1 MISKLSKS
9 TSTKEFIYYALN
21 DCRRKTLKLLDELDE
36 ITFCNQYHPDF
47 SPVGWHL
54 GHIAYTESLWL
65 LEHSA
70 GLRCLFPQY
79 RKLFAA
85 DGLPKSER
93 IKLPNLAEIRY
104 YLQTVREKV
113 LEYLEVVDIEPQER
127 LWRFLIQHESQH
139 CEILSYVLELSKRG
153 KGVGVH
159 TSTSLSNPTSTS
171 LSNPTSTSLSNPTST
186 SLSNPTSTSLSN
198 PTSTSLSNPTS
209 TSLSNPTSTSLSNPT
224 STSLSNPTSTSLSN
238 QGGEGVGVQG
248 KNITLSTQHSALSEK
263 LRAGVSP
270 VEQTSVTQHSALS
283 TQMVMIPAGE
293 FEMGNN
299 SLDALDNE
307 SLCHRVYL
315 DTYWIDPYPVTCGQ
329 YREFMAAGGYE
340 NSAWWSD
347 AGWQWLQTEQEKQ
360 PLYWQSDRSYDD
372 HPVCGVSWY
381 EAEAYSRFVGKRLPT
396 EAEWEK
402 AASWDAQAQRRR
414 TYPWGEEMPS
424 QKYCNC
430 DRLIGQTTPVNHYPE
445 GQSSYGLLDTLGN
458 VWEWTASWFTPYQG
472 FQSYPYVGYSQV
484 YFDYQHRVLKG
495 GSWATRP
502 WVARCSFRNW
512 YYPHIRQVFS
522 GFRCATSVN

>member
-21 DCRRKTLKLLDELDE
+21 DCRKRTLKLLDELDD

-47 SPVGWHL
+47 SPIGWHL

-70 GLRCLFPQY
+70 SLRCLFPQY

-93 IKLPNLAEIRY
+93 VKLPNLAEIRY

-113 LEYLEVVDIEPQER
+113 LQYLEVVDIEPQER

-139 CEILSYVLELSKRG
+139 CEILSYVLELSKIR
-153 KGVGVH
+153 KGVEEKSFSPLLPAPCPV
-159 TSTSLSNPTSTS
+159 SSSY
-171 LSNPTSTSLSNPTST
+171 
-186 SLSNPTSTSLSN
+186 
-198 PTSTSLSNPTS
+198 
-209 TSLSNPTSTSLSNPT
+209 
-224 STSLSNPTSTSLSN
+224 
-238 QGGEGVGVQG
+238 
-248 KNITLSTQHSALSEK
+248 SALN
-263 LRAGVSP
+263 
-270 VEQTSVTQHSALS
+270 

-315 DTYWIDPYPVTCGQ
+315 DTYWIDRYPVTCRQ
-329 YREFMAAGGYE
+329 YQQFMAAGGYE
-340 NSAWWSD
+340 NPEWWSE
-347 AGWQWLQTEQEKQ
+347 AGWQWLQTEQVTQ

-430 DRLIGQTTPVNHYPE
+430 DRLIGQTTPVSNYPK
-445 GQSSYGLLDTLGN
+445 GQSPYGLLDTLGN

-484 YFDYQHRVLKG
+484 YFDNKHRVLKG

-512 YYPHIRQVFS
+512 YYPYVRQVFT